1 MKPSVILV
9 TGAATATATAIG
21 IGIGIGIADLLAPSR
36 PTPA

>member
-9 TGAATATATAIG
+9 TGAATA
-21 IGIGIGIADLLAPSR
+21 IGIGIADLLAPSR

>member
-9 TGAATATATAIG
+9 TGAATA
-21 IGIGIGIADLLAPSR
+21 IGIADLLAPSR